1 MFWDSMV
8 GGLKVF
14 TYWQTYV
21 ASFGYFL
28 IFMIPWVFGVLVIRL
43 QTPRASQFGGRAVLW
58 ASAVFMPL
66 VQVVAHV
73 MAHSVLILT
82 LWPIIFGL
90 GPDAA
95 WEFPLR
101 LVSQEPS
108 VFFKL
113 LVALTVASIILSI
126 IPFLGKIQALHTLLL
141 GGITLAL
148 VIAILESIYPG
159 VSTHKIN
166 YWPGFWF
173 IAGLVVISAI
183 ASWIG
188 MLISFYVAEAV
199 AEGWGFVALPIA
211 AIFGFIPIFMY
222 GAWLGAQLKGVQ

>member
-1 MFWDSMV
+1 MFWDAV
-8 GGLKVF
+8 AGGLKVF

-28 IFMIPWVFGVLVIRL
+28 IFVIPWTFVVLML
-43 QTPRASQFGGRAVLW
+43 RAAHSGGGAILW
-58 ASAVFMPL
+58 VSTVFMPL
-66 VQVVAHV
+66 VQVIAHV

-101 LVSQEPS
+101 LISQEPT
-108 VFFKL
+108 VFLKL
-113 LVALTVASIILSI
+113 LLALTVASTVLSV
-126 IPFLGKIQALHTLLL
+126 IPFLGKIQALHTLVL

-148 VIAILESIYPG
+148 VIAILESVYP
-159 VSTHKIN
+159 SLATHKVN

-188 MLISFYVAEAV
+188 MVISFHIAEAV
-199 AEGWGFVALPIA
+199 AEGWGFVALPVA
-211 AIFGFIPIFMY
+211 AIFGFVPIFMY
-222 GAWLGAQLKGVQ
+222 GAWLGSQLKGVQ